1 MHWIIAFP
9 PFKFFYTHLKEDGRK
24 ADFPTSKTVL
34 AALAGERMEQRA
46 VMAEQII
53 NGHVIEACQNGDR
66 DAFRIL
72 FENYK
77 DKVYSIAS
85 YAVGGDKSLA
95 DDVTQQIF
103 LKLFTA
109 IQQFR
114 GESEFTTWLY
124 RLVVN
129 ACMDERRRRRRLL
142 PWADSQPMNT
152 EVKRSSHEHHFERQE
167 VAEEVRGAINE
178 LKPKFRLPIL
188 LKYVEGLSYEEIASV
203 MGCSKGTVASRLNRG
218 HGQLAKNLA
227 HLRNAQRGE

>member
-1 MHWIIAFP
+1 
-9 PFKFFYTHLKEDGRK
+9 
-24 ADFPTSKTVL
+24 
-34 AALAGERMEQRA
+34 MEQRA
-46 VMAEQII
+46 AMADQLID
-53 NGHVIEACQNGDR
+53 GRVIEACQQGDR
-66 DAFRIL
+66 AAFQLL
-72 FENYK
+72 FETYK
-77 DKVYSIAS
+77 DKVFSIAVYS
-85 YAVGGDKSLA
+85 SGGDRAVA

-142 PWADSQPMNT
+142 PWGETVAMR
-152 EVKRSSHEHHFERQE
+152 KAGERKPQEKQYARLE
-167 VAEEVRGAINE
+167 VAEAVQAAIGE

-188 LKYVEGLSYEEIASV
+188 LKYIEGLSYEEIATV

-218 HGQLAKNLA
+218 HSQLAKRLA
-227 HLRNAQRGE
+227 YLNSPAMWSE